1 MHGPPGNFVGHQI
14 FCFLVLVTLKDLVN
28 LLPEHFVRQFEL
40 C

>member
-14 FCFLVLVTLKDLVN
+14 LFLVLVTLKDLVT
-28 LLPEHFVRQFEL
+28 LLSEHFVRQFDL